1 MKKYFTRLLCLLA
14 ASIIF
19 CTHSFSQN
27 SLLVNFGSDKCESP
41 IPYFSFIKNPLGANP
56 AVLSSCSMAN
66 QLPDYYNVFIAY
78 NPKDGKIYIADI
90 RTGLATQIWKL
101 DMGLPGSIACPPSIP
116 VAPNYSY
123 PYVSNNFEF
132 DNNGDLWSFSTY
144 NRTTGKCNMDKFD
157 VNTGAVINTRELQ
170 FPAGNFPTAITSGDL
185 CILPNGRMFATL
197 GANPSRLYEINN
209 YNTST
214 GATATYLQTLPD
226 NCFGIAYLNGQLEVT
241 GFSNTSNTCY
251 YFDYNI
257 SNNTLSGKKAFQN
270 GEVPIDNTSITP
282 ALGTTK
288 QLLNATPVN
297 ATTADLTYEIYV
309 QNMGN
314 VILDNIDVSDDLG
327 IVFGPANVSNVS
339 TSFVPGA
346 NVAGLT
352 LNPLFNGT
360 TITSLL
366 NANQKLPNQTFA
378 NTDHFFKI
386 QVKCRVSNLKAN
398 VTYLNSAIGK
408 ATINNAVDR
417 INIADSSNNGTSAVV
432 DPNNDGNASGLGE
445 NVPTPFNIT
454 MLPVHFLSMDAALK
468 NKNAALVNW
477 AVATPTYNAARF
489 EVEFSANGTTWS
501 TLGVVHITDTR
512 QGKFQYTHE
521 GILPGNLFY
530 RIKQI
535 DVDGA
540 YVYSKIALLNNNAGD
555 KNYTVFPNP
564 ANSYLQIS
572 APYNTTG
579 KTVIELYDAVG
590 RKLVSKTITTNSAEI
605 NTSALPYGS
614 YLLKLIHNDEI
625 QTKKILITH

>member
-14 ASIIF
+14 AGIF
-19 CTHSFSQN
+19 FFNYSFSQN
-27 SLLVNFGSDKCESP
+27 SLLVNFGSYSCDSSQP
-41 IPYFSFIKNPLGANP
+41 NFSFIKNPLGANP
-56 AVLSSCSMAN
+56 TVLSSCSMKS
-66 QLPDYYNVFIAY
+66 QLRNYAFVFIAY
-78 NPKDGKIYIADI
+78 NPKDGNIYIADI
-90 RTGLATQIWKL
+90 RTGIATRIWKL
-101 DMGLPGSIACPPSIP
+101 DMGLPGSIACPGNIP
-116 VAPNYSY
+116 VLPNYSY

-132 DNNGDLWSFSTY
+132 DNNGDLWSFSIY
-144 NRTTGKCNMDKFD
+144 NDSTGQCNMDKFD
-157 VNTGAVINTRELQ
+157 VNTGKVINTRTLQ
-170 FPAGNFPTAITSGDL
+170 FPENHFPESITSGDL

-197 GANPSRLYEINN
+197 GQNPSQLYEILDYNN
-209 YNTST
+209 ISGN
-214 GATATYLQTLPD
+214 ANAIFLQTMPD
-226 NCFGIAYLNGQLEVT
+226 NCYGIAYLNGQLEVT
-241 GFSNTSNTCY
+241 GISNTCY

-257 SNNTLSGKKAFQN
+257 STNTLGPKKVFQN
-270 GEVPIDNTSITP
+270 GELPIDNTSITP

-288 QLLNATPVN
+288 QLLNATPIN

-314 VILDNIDVSDDLG
+314 VILDNIDVTDDLG

-339 TSFVPGA
+339 ASFVPGA

-352 LNPLFNGT
+352 LNPQYNGT
-360 TITSLL
+360 TVTSLL
-366 NANQKLPNQTFA
+366 NPNQTLPNQTFA

-417 INIADSSNNGTSAVV
+417 INIADSSNNGTPAVV

-468 NKNAALVNW
+468 NKNAAIINW
-477 AVATPTYNAARF
+477 TVATPTTNAARF
-489 EVEFSANGTTWS
+489 EVEFSSNGTAWS
-501 TLGVVHITDTR
+501 TLGIVPITDARHGT
-512 QGKFQYTHE
+512 FQYTHD

-535 DVDGA
+535 DLDGA
-540 YVYSKIALLNNNAGD
+540 YIYSKIALLNNNAGD

-590 RKLVSKTITTNSAEI
+590 KKLFSKTITTSSTEI

-625 QTKKILITH
+625 QTKKVLIRH